1 MFNIY
6 YPFKGSED
14 KLKCY
19 ENTYSKNP
27 EAYDLIYN
35 YLKDTVLPK
44 YPCLTSVFQDD
55 FDEEGNPQVQYYIRY
70 SADLS
75 LEKWRKLRS
84 DIRKSVFDFCISSGI
99 GEEIYDKI
107 DLFFTVDGDYF
118 EKYGRGF

>member
-1 MFNIY
+1 MKDLEEVF
-6 YPFKGSED
+6 
-14 KLKCY
+14 LQ
-19 ENTYSKNP
+19 NP
-27 EAYDLIYN
+27 EPYNSIYN
-35 YLKDTVLPK
+35 YLRFTVLPK
-44 YPCLTSVFQDD
+44 YSCLTSVFQDD

-107 DLFFTVDGDYF
+107 DLFVTVDGDYF